1 MPAPK
6 GRFYPFAFF
15 LFKTPFIKP
24 IFTKTM
30 LISYKNRLFDLY
42 RICAKYR
49 LDTHFADVPE
59 LAPLVRLIKMH
70 PASIGK
76 SHNPLGVKLALEEMG
91 TLFLKLG
98 QLLSTRS
105 DLLPPDIIAQLSLL
119 QDKVAPFDV
128 EILKREIEHPK
139 TGLGKPIGEM
149 FGRFDE
155 KPLAAASIAQV
166 HTACLPDGREVVVKV
181 VRPDIR
187 PVIIKDFELLRE
199 LAGYL
204 SARME
209 SARAV
214 HIVSIV
220 EDYRQIM
227 LNELDL
233 TLESAN
239 ATRMRANFTNSPLIY
254 VPEVYMANKSV
265 MVSERIFGVPI
276 SQTDKFDALGYDRAV
291 LAKNGLTI
299 FFTQV
304 FRDNFFH
311 ADMHPGNIFVE
322 TLPDGQAVANPRYL
336 GLDCAIMGQ
345 LAPDDQLVVARMLLS
360 VMNGNYTTLVDIIS
374 HAGWIPPSA
383 DKHALIADMAR
394 TVSPMVSKPVSELDF
409 AGILFEIL
417 NIARRH
423 QMSIPPQLM
432 LLLKT
437 LVHVE
442 GLGRE
447 LYPDLDIWSLAKPIL
462 TDWVKSQLDP
472 TRLLNDFYDKLPE
485 HLLSAT
491 DLPKLTTQSIQSLA
505 MLGGRQ
511 DKQLREIQALRAD
524 FLNQK
529 RHDWIALGGFFAF
542 IAIGLTVPIWW
553 VGVVFHVLAL
563 GFAVWRVLA

>member
-1 MPAPK
+1 
-6 GRFYPFAFF
+6 
-15 LFKTPFIKP
+15 
-24 IFTKTM
+24 M
-30 LISYKNRLFDLY
+30 LISHKNRLLSLY
-42 RICAKYR
+42 RIAAKYR

-59 LAPLVRLIKMH
+59 LAPLARLIRLH
-70 PASIGK
+70 PAGIGK
-76 SHNPLGVKLALEEMG
+76 SHNPLGIKLALEEMG

-105 DLLPPDIIAQLSLL
+105 DLLPPDIIAQMSLL

-128 EILKREIEHPK
+128 SIVKSQIEQPK
-139 TGLGKPIGEM
+139 TGLGKPISEL
-149 FGRFDE
+149 FARFDD

-166 HTACLPDGREVVVKV
+166 HTAALHDGREVVVKV
-181 VRPDIR
+181 VRPDIKA
-187 PVIIKDFELLRE
+187 VIIADFELLRE
-199 LAGYL
+199 MAAWL

-209 SARAV
+209 AARAV
-214 HIVSIV
+214 HVIDIV
-220 EDYRQIM
+220 EEYRQIM

-239 ATRMRANFTNSPLIY
+239 ATKMRNNFTGSRLIY
-254 VPEVYMANKSV
+254 VPEVYLASPSV

-276 SQTDKFDALGYDRAV
+276 SKTDQFDKLGYDRAE

-322 TLPDGQAVANPRYL
+322 TLPDGTAVANPRYL
-336 GLDCAIMGQ
+336 GLDCAIMGEMSRE
-345 LAPDDQLVVARMLLS
+345 DQLVVARLLLS
-360 VMNGNYTTLVDIIS
+360 VMNGNYTTLVDIIAQ
-374 HAGWIPPSA
+374 AGWIPPST
-383 DKHALIADMAR
+383 DKHALIKDMAR
-394 TVSPMVSKPVSELDF
+394 TVSPMVSKPMSELDF

-447 LYPDLDIWSLAKPIL
+447 LYPQLDIWSLAKPIL
-462 TDWVKSQLDP
+462 TAWVKDQLDP
-472 TRLLNDFYDKLPE
+472 VKNLNDIKAKAPE
-485 HLLSAT
+485 LLLST
-491 DLPKLTTQSIQSLA
+491 TELPKLISQGVQSMA
-505 MLGGRQ
+505 TLGARQ
-511 DKQLREIQALRAD
+511 DKELRELQALRAD

-529 RHDWIALGGFFAF
+529 RHDWIALGGFITF

-553 VGVVFHVLAL
+553 VGVIFHLLAV
-563 GFAVWRVLA
+563 GFVVWRVLV

>member
-1 MPAPK
+1 
-6 GRFYPFAFF
+6 
-15 LFKTPFIKP
+15 
-24 IFTKTM
+24 M
-30 LISYKNRLFDLY
+30 LIPHKNRLLALY
-42 RICAKYR
+42 RIAAKYR
-49 LDTHFADVPE
+49 LDTHFDEVPE
-59 LAPLVRLIKMH
+59 LAPLARLIRIH

-105 DLLPPDIIAQLSLL
+105 DLLPPNIISQLSLL
-119 QDKVAPFDV
+119 QDKVTPFD
-128 EILKREIEHPK
+128 ISTLKDSIEDPK
-139 TGLGKPIGEM
+139 VGLGKPIHEL
-149 FGRFDE
+149 FARFDD

-166 HTACLPDGREVVVKV
+166 HTAALPDGREVVVKV
-181 VRPDIR
+181 VRPNIKA
-187 PVIIKDFELLRE
+187 VIIKDFELLRE
-199 LAGYL
+199 LAAWL
-204 SARME
+204 SARLE

-233 TLESAN
+233 TLEATN
-239 ATRMRANFTNSPLIY
+239 ATKMRNNFLGSKLIY
-254 VPEVYMANKSV
+254 VPEVYTANKSV
-265 MVSERIFGVPI
+265 MVCERIFGVPI
-276 SQTDKFDALGYDRAV
+276 SQTQTFDSLDYDRAE

-322 TLPDGQAVANPRYL
+322 TLPDGGAVAHPRYL

-345 LAPDDQLVVARMLLS
+345 LAPDDQLVVARLLLS
-360 VMNGNYTTLVDIIS
+360 VMNGNYTMLVDIIAQ
-374 HAGWIPPSA
+374 AGWIPPSA
-383 DKHALIADMAR
+383 DKHALIKDMAR
-394 TVSPMVSKPVSELDF
+394 TVSPMVSKPMSELDF

-447 LYPDLDIWSLAKPIL
+447 LYPELDIWSLAKPIL
-462 TDWVKSQLDP
+462 TAWVKDQLDP
-472 TRLLNDFYDKLPE
+472 VKNLNELKAKAPE
-485 HLLSAT
+485 LLLST
-491 DLPKLTTQSIQSLA
+491 TELPKLLGQGIQSLA
-505 MLGGRQ
+505 TLGARQ
-511 DKQLREIQALRAD
+511 DKELREIQALRAD

-529 RHDWIALGGFFAF
+529 RYDWIALGGFFGL

-553 VGVVFHVLAL
+553 VGILFYLLAIVFVI
-563 GFAVWRVLA
+563 WRVLV

>member
-1 MPAPK
+1 
-6 GRFYPFAFF
+6 
-15 LFKTPFIKP
+15 
-24 IFTKTM
+24 M
-30 LISYKNRLFDLY
+30 LIAHRKRLLNLY

-49 LDTHFADVPE
+49 LDTHLPLDDMPE
-59 LAPLVRLIKMH
+59 LAPLARLIRLH
-70 PASIGK
+70 PASFGK
-76 SHNPLGVKLALEEMG
+76 SHEPLGIKFAFEEMG

-128 EILKREIEHPK
+128 AVLKQQIQDPK
-139 TGLGKPIGEM
+139 TGLGKSVDEL
-149 FGRFDE
+149 FVRFDN

-181 VRPDIR
+181 VRPDIK
-187 PVIIKDFELLRE
+187 PIIIKDFELLRE
-199 LAGYL
+199 LASWL
-204 SARME
+204 SARLE
-209 SARAV
+209 SARAI
-214 HIVSIV
+214 HIINIV

-233 TLESAN
+233 TLEAAN
-239 ATRMRANFTNSPLIY
+239 ATKMRNNFLNSPLIY
-254 VPEVYMANKSV
+254 VPEVYMANQSV

-276 SQTDKFDALGYDRAV
+276 SQTDKFDALGYDRAL

-322 TLPDGQAVANPRYL
+322 TLPNGQAVAKPRYL
-336 GLDCAIMGQ
+336 GLDCAIMGE
-345 LAPDDQLVVARMLLS
+345 LAKDDQLVVARLLLS
-360 VMNGNYTTLVDIIS
+360 VMNGNYATLVDIIS
-374 HAGWIPPSA
+374 QAGWIPPSA
-383 DKHALIADMAR
+383 DKHALIQDMAR
-394 TVSPMVSKPVSELDF
+394 TVSPMVSKPMSELDF

-417 NIARRH
+417 SIARRH

-462 TDWVKSQLDP
+462 TTWVKEQLDP
-472 TRLLNDFYDKLPE
+472 LKHLEALHNTLPE
-485 HLLSAT
+485 HLLSASE
-491 DLPKLTTQSIQSLA
+491 LPKFAIQSIQSLA
-505 MLGGRQ
+505 TLGARQ
-511 DKQLREIQALRAD
+511 DKNLRELQALRAD

-529 RHDWIALGGFFAF
+529 RHDWVAFGGFFGL
-542 IAIGLTVPIWW
+542 IAIGLTVPVWW
-553 VGVVFHVLAL
+553 VGVMFHLMAMGLVL
-563 GFAVWRVLA
+563 WRVLI

>member
-1 MPAPK
+1 
-6 GRFYPFAFF
+6 
-15 LFKTPFIKP
+15 
-24 IFTKTM
+24 M
-30 LISYKNRLFDLY
+30 LIAHRKRLLNLY
-42 RICAKYR
+42 RIAAKHR
-49 LDTHFADVPE
+49 LDTHFVNIPE
-59 LAPLVRLIKMH
+59 LAPLAKLMRSH
-70 PASIGK
+70 PASFGK
-76 SHNPLGVKLALEEMG
+76 KHNPLGIKLALEEMG

-128 EILKREIEHPK
+128 AILKQEIQHPK
-139 TGLGKPIGEM
+139 TGLGKSVDEL
-149 FGRFDE
+149 FVRFDN

-181 VRPDIR
+181 VRPDIK
-187 PVIIKDFELLRE
+187 PIIIKDFELLRE
-199 LAGYL
+199 LASWL
-204 SARME
+204 SARLE
-209 SARAV
+209 SARAI
-214 HIVSIV
+214 HIINIV

-233 TLESAN
+233 TLEAAN
-239 ATRMRANFTNSPLIY
+239 ATKMRNNFLNSPLIY
-254 VPEVYMANKSV
+254 VPQVYMANKSV

-276 SQTDKFDALGYDRAV
+276 SQTDKFDALGYDRAL

-322 TLPDGQAVANPRYL
+322 TLPNGQAVAKPRYL
-336 GLDCAIMGQ
+336 GLDCAIMGE
-345 LAPDDQLVVARMLLS
+345 LAKDDQLVVARLLLS

-374 HAGWIPPSA
+374 QAGWIPPSA
-383 DKHALIADMAR
+383 DKHALIQDMAR
-394 TVSPMVSKPVSELDF
+394 TVSPMVSKPMSELDF

-417 NIARRH
+417 SIARRH

-462 TDWVKSQLDP
+462 TTWVKDQLDP
-472 TRLLNDFYDKLPE
+472 IKHLERLQDRLPE
-485 HLLSAT
+485 HLLSASE
-491 DLPKLTTQSIQSLA
+491 LPKFTIQSIQSLA
-505 MLGGRQ
+505 TLGARQ
-511 DKQLREIQALRAD
+511 DKNLRELQALRAD

-529 RHDWIALGGFFAF
+529 RHDWVAFGGFLGL
-542 IAIGLTVPIWW
+542 IAIGLTVPVWW
-553 VGVVFHVLAL
+553 VGVMFHLMAMGFVL
-563 GFAVWRVLA
+563 WRVLI